1 MSEKKKI
8 KVLLIEDNPGD
19 ARLIREELA
28 GYRIEVAH
36 ADRLGGALELL
47 AEGGVDVVLLDLSL
61 PDSQGFETFSTV
73 SAAASGVPILVLS
86 GVDDED
92 LALRAVRA
100 GAQDYL
106 PKGAV
111 DGRLLSRALSHAIER
126 KEVERELARS
136 NRELRT
142 FRRISEIGLETET
155 LAAAFARMIEEI
167 GGATGFP
174 CTAIELYDPARG
186 VMKIVACQG
195 SPELSGL
202 EVPAERSLSGLVARS
217 GNSVV
222 ETNALERPEYSHE
235 TLRRQETRTFVCVPM
250 KAEEGVLG
258 TISLAS
264 RELMH
269 LDDRFV
275 EWVESLGH
283 LVAAIV
289 ERKLKAER
297 LRFQADIL
305 ASVHDSVM
313 VTDSQGRIVY
323 WNQGS
328 VEVFGYPAEEALGHS
343 PAILYPDPA
352 TAAADL
358 AADLESIASLNG
370 KNFPEWKGIRKDGSP
385 VWADVRV
392 TPMLGPDG
400 EVTGFLAIS
409 RDVTGRRRAAE
420 AQERLTAIL
429 EAAHDFIG
437 IASPDGKV
445 LYMNREGR
453 KMLGLGPDEEV
464 LGGRLDRYHPPSAVR
479 KYFEECFPAAL
490 RDGVWTG
497 ETSFLDRERRE
508 IPVSQVI
515 VSHKGEDGEVLYF
528 STIAR
533 DVTERKQAEEDLRAL
548 TETLKA
554 LVEAS
559 PLAIVA
565 IDRENR
571 VTLWSP
577 AAERTFGWTEEEVLG
592 KPMPIVPEDK
602 LDEHLSL
609 RERVFSGER
618 FTGIES
624 RRRDKAGSPLELR
637 ISAAPLRD
645 AHGAIQGVA
654 QFYEDIN
661 DWKRAE
667 RAIRRLASMPEQS
680 PDPLVELDL
689 AGNALYVNQV
699 ARSRFP
705 DLQALGSWHPVLHNV
720 SSILPRFRHG
730 ERKSFSFE
738 VTHEEA
744 VYHQMVYYVPDGALV
759 RVFLHDVTEQ
769 RRAKELLAL
778 RDRLTGLPAS

>member
-1 MSEKKKI
+1 MSEKKI

-28 GYRIEVAH
+28 GHRIEVAH
-36 ADRLGGALELL
+36 ADRLGRGLELL
-47 AEGGVDVVLLDLSL
+47 AEGGVDVILLDLSL
-61 PDSQGFETFSTV
+61 PDSHGFETFSAA
-73 SAAASGVPILVLS
+73 SAASCGVPILVLS

-111 DGRLLSRALSHAIER
+111 DGRLLSRALYHAIER

-142 FRRISEIGLETET
+142 FRRIAEIGLQTET
-155 LAAAFARMIEEI
+155 LAAAFARIVEEI
-167 GGATGFP
+167 GEATGFP
-174 CTAIELYDPARG
+174 SAAIELYDPARG

-217 GNSVV
+217 GDRIV

-235 TLRRQETRTFVCVPM
+235 VLRRQETRAFVCVPM
-250 KAEEGVLG
+250 KTEEGVLG

-264 RELMH
+264 REPVH

-283 LVAAIV
+283 LVAAIA

-305 ASVHDSVM
+305 GSVLDGVI
-313 VTDSQGRIVY
+313 VTDEQGRIIY
-323 WNQGS
+323 WNQGA
-328 VEVFGYPAEEALGHS
+328 VEVFGYSAEEALGRS

-352 TAAADL
+352 TASDDLTADL
-358 AADLESIASLNG
+358 ASIASLRG
-370 KNFPEWKGIRKDGSP
+370 RSFPEWKAIRKDGSP

-392 TPMLGPDG
+392 TPVLSPGG
-400 EVTGFLAIS
+400 EVTGFLAVA
-409 RDVTGRRRAAE
+409 RDVTGRRRAVE
-420 AQERLTAIL
+420 MQERLIAIL

-437 IASPDGKV
+437 MAGPDGRI

-453 KMLGLGPDEEV
+453 RLLGLGPDEEV
-464 LGGRLDRYHPPSAVR
+464 VGDRIDRYHPPSAVQ

-497 ETSFLDRERRE
+497 ETSLLDREGRE

-515 VSHKGEDGEVLYF
+515 VAHKGEDGEVQYF

-533 DVTERKQAEEDLRAL
+533 DVTERKQAEEELRVL

-565 IDRENR
+565 IDRQSR

-577 AAERTFGWTEEEVLG
+577 AAERTFGWKEEEVLG
-592 KPMPIVPEDK
+592 RPMPIVPDDK
-602 LDEHLSL
+602 LDEHVSL
-609 RERVFSGER
+609 RERALSGER

-624 RRRDKAGSPLELR
+624 RRRDNAGALLDLR

-689 AGNALYVNQV
+689 AGNTLYVNQV

-720 SSILPRFRHG
+720 ASILPRFRHG

-738 VTHEEA
+738 VTHEET
-744 VYHQMVYYVPDGALV
+744 VYHQMVYYVPDGAFV